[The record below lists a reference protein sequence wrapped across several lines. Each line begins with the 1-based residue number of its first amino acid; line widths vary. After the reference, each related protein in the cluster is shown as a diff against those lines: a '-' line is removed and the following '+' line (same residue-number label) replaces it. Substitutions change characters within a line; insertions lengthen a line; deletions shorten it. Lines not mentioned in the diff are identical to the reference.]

1 MISFK
6 VLCLVIHLCPG
17 GGRENSVQPAVVS
30 GILLWCWVVNKIL
43 FYFGH
48 LPIILQQKQQLVGFF
63 FRETEKVLCKV
74 TKSQW
79 VYELKKAKHIFKD
92 AEISSLAE

>member
-1 MISFK
+1 M
-6 VLCLVIHLCPG
+6 
-17 GGRENSVQPAVVS
+17 QPAVVS

-48 LPIILQQKQQLVGFF
+48 LPIVLQEKQQLVRFFF
-63 FRETEKVLCKV
+63 FRETEKNLCEVVL
-74 TKSQW
+74 SEW
-79 VYELKKAKHIFKD
+79 VYELKKAKHIFKA

>member
-6 VLCLVIHLCPG
+6 VLCLVIHLYPG
-17 GGRENSVQPAVVS
+17 EGGVNSVQPAVVS

-48 LPIILQQKQQLVGFF
+48 LPIILQQKQQLVIF
-63 FRETEKVLCKV
+63 FREAEKILCKV
-74 TKSQW
+74 TLSEW
-79 VYELKKAKHIFKD
+79 VYELQKAKLIFKA
-92 AEISSLAE
+92 AEISSLAR

>member
-6 VLCLVIHLCPG
+6 VLCLVIHLYPG
-17 GGRENSVQPAVVS
+17 GGGANSVQPAVVS

-48 LPIILQQKQQLVGFF
+48 LPVILQQKQQLVIF
-63 FRETEKVLCKV
+63 FREAEKNPLQ
-74 TKSQW
+74 SYIEW
-79 VYELKKAKHIFKD
+79 VYDLQKAKLIFKA
-92 AEISSLAE
+92 AEISSLAR